1 MGTIAIKFEFSRCL
15 WKTGYKKKK
24 THQLQT
30 RKQKKGLKMHLL
42 LVSFCSIKHNIMKIY
57 GGDEASVPI
66 FLTLALDRD
75 DMYISAVSHQSD
87 WQQKEPKHC
96 KI

>member
-30 RKQKKGLKMHLL
+30 HKQKKGLKMHLL
-42 LVSFCSIKHNIMKIY
+42 L
-57 GGDEASVPI
+57 
-66 FLTLALDRD
+66 TLNSNNVL
-75 DMYISAVSHQSD
+75 VLN
-87 WQQKEPKHC
+87 
-96 KI
+96 